1 MDFIEAVI
9 YTSTEG
15 IEILTAR
22 LIMAGI
28 QGFVI
33 EDAEDFRDFLK
44 ETTPRWDYVDDELMR
59 TMSDAES
66 KVKLYLT
73 NDAQGKAML
82 DTVSGEVRALKE
94 SDESGAYGRLE
105 IELSNVREE
114 DWDGNWKQYFKPF
127 DVGRRFTVKPSW
139 EECTLSDGRIILEI
153 DPASSFG
160 TGSHHTTKLCLMALE
175 DTVSPGDRVLDMGC
189 GTGILGIAAA
199 LLGAGE
205 VTAVDIE
212 EHSAKTALENAVK
225 NGIPKERFTTYFG
238 NILEDEA
245 LCRAIGGGYDV
256 VAANIVAD
264 VIIAM
269 RKRFFEFL
277 KPGGTLIVSGLI
289 SQRADEV
296 EQMLKNTGFAVIK
309 KSSLSDW
316 CAIVMEK

>member
-238 NILEDEA
+238 NIIEDEA

>member
-22 LIMAGI
+22 LIMAGV

-44 ETTPRWDYVDDELMR
+44 DTTPRWDYVDDELMR
-59 TMSDAES
+59 TMSNAES

-73 NDAQGKAML
+73 NDAQGRAML

-94 SDESGAYGRLE
+94 GDPNGAYGRLE

-139 EECTLSDGRIILEI
+139 EECTPEDGRIILEI

-175 DTVSPGDRVLDMGC
+175 DVVKQGDRVLDMGC

-225 NGIPKERFTTYFG
+225 NGIERQRFTTHYG
-238 NILEDEA
+238 NIIEDES

-269 RKRFFEFL
+269 RDRLYEFL

-296 EQMLKNTGFAVIK
+296 EEKLCAAGFSTVKRSA
-309 KSSLSDW
+309 LSDW
-316 CAIVMEK
+316 CAIVMKK

>member
-28 QGFVI
+28 TGFVI
-33 EDAEDFRDFLK
+33 EDSEDFKEFL
-44 ETTPRWDYVDDELMR
+44 EDTTPRWDYVDDELMNKMAD
-59 TMSDAES
+59 TES

-73 NDAQGKAML
+73 NDAQGREML
-82 DTVSGEVRALKE
+82 DRVSEEVKALKE
-94 SDESGAYGRLE
+94 SDEIGAYGRLQ

-127 DVGRRFTVKPSW
+127 NVGKRFVVKPSW
-139 EECTLSDGRIILEI
+139 EECSPEDGRMILEI

-175 DTVSPGDRVLDMGC
+175 EAVKAGDRVLDMGC
-189 GTGILGIAAA
+189 GTGILGIASA

-225 NGIPKERFTTYFG
+225 NGIEKERFTTYFG
-238 NILEDEA
+238 NIIDDNA
-245 LCRAIGGGYDV
+245 LCRKIGTGYDV
-256 VAANIVAD
+256 IAANIVAD

-269 RKRFFEFL
+269 RERFFEFL

-289 SQRADEV
+289 MERAHEV
-296 EQMLKNTGFAVIK
+296 EEKLVSAGFVTVR
-309 KSSLSDW
+309 KSALSDW
-316 CAIVMEK
+316 CAIVMKK